1 MPTSPLSPHL
11 QIYKPVLPMIFSI
24 TNRIAGIIFAI
35 SLPFLALWIGSSFYA
50 PILVKFFSAIYDF
63 PLIKIVFVLWFFSLN
78 QHLLNGIKYFLWSF
92 AKGMELNQVYLIS
105 YLILSINIIMTV
117 FFIWYI
123 FV

>member
-1 MPTSPLSPHL
+1 MTTSPLSPHL

-50 PILVKFFSAIYDF
+50 PILFKFISSIYNF
-63 PLIKIVFVLWFFSLN
+63 PLIKIIFVLWFFALN
-78 QHLLNGIKYFLWSF
+78 HHLLNGIKYFFWSF

-123 FV
+123 FA

>member
-1 MPTSPLSPHL
+1 MTTSPLSPHL
-11 QIYKPVLPMIFSI
+11 QIHKLVLTMIFSI

-35 SLPFLALWIGSSFYA
+35 SLPFLALWIGSSFYSPTLFKFISFVFNF
-50 PILVKFFSAIYDF
+50 PI
-63 PLIKIVFVLWFFSLN
+63 IKIIFVLWFFALN
-78 QHLLNGIKYFLWSF
+78 HHLLNGIKYFFWSF

-105 YLILSINIIMTV
+105 YFILSINIIMTI